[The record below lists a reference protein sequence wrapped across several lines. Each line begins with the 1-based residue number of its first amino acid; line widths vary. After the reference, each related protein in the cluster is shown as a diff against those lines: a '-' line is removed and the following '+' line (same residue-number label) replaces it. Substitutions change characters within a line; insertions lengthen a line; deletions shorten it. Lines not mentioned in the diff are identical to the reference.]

1 MERTDMAKQKNEM
14 TSDDLMELPDI
25 AGLVL
30 DVQGR
35 QAQTAAPVQEEPKP
49 DVIEP
54 TPSVAPK
61 QKSKSKP
68 APAPSTPK
76 AMPKDGN
83 VWWNTFL
90 NAGGTYDFRVRK
102 ADRKSYWVDEDI
114 ASTLKACNINHMS
127 MSDKIN
133 AILRSF
139 IELNKDELRQYFK
152 QRDSLL

>member
-1 MERTDMAKQKNEM
+1 MERMDMAKQKNEM

-35 QAQTAAPVQEEPKP
+35 QAQTAVPVQEEPKQ

-54 TPSVAPK
+54 TPSAVPK
-61 QKSKSKP
+61 QKIKH
-68 APAPSTPK
+68 APVPSTPK

-90 NAGGTYDFRVRK
+90 NAGDTYDFRVRK

-139 IELNKDELRQYFK
+139 IELNKEELRQYFK